1 MRRALQLACRGEGY
15 VSPNPMVGAVIV
27 CDGRII
33 GEGYHRRYGQ
43 AHAEVNAVE
52 SVADKSLLR
61 RSTIYVTLEPCAH
74 YGKTP
79 PCAEL
84 LVRCGFRRVVI
95 GTADPFAKVS
105 GRGIAIL
112 REAGIEVTVGVLE
125 RECREINRKFMTAHL
140 MHRPF
145 VMLKWA
151 CSADGYI
158 DRLRRRDEQPQTFS
172 TPLTRQ
178 LVHQL
183 RARFDAIAVGAGTV
197 LADSPSLTVR
207 DYAGRAPR
215 PVVFDRHGITPADAA
230 VMRKGAICFCSAE
243 RPEVGRDVEVIT
255 DCNGLASQL
264 SALYVRGITSL
275 LVEGGAGLLD
285 GFIKAGLWDEARIEI
300 APGAL
305 GPVGGP
311 MVEMPAGEVSVR
323 QIDGNSI
330 VTVIN
335 PQR

>member
-1 MRRALQLACRGEGY
+1 MKRALQLARRGEGY

-27 CDGRII
+27 CAGRII

-52 SVADKSLLR
+52 SVADKTLLR
-61 RSTIYVTLEPCAH
+61 QSTIYVTLEPCAH

-79 PCAEL
+79 PCADL

-112 REAGIEVTVGVLE
+112 REAGIEVRVGVLE
-125 RECREINRKFMTAHL
+125 KECREINRTFMTAHL
-140 MHRPF
+140 LHRPF

-151 CSADGYI
+151 QSTDGYI
-158 DRLRRRDEQPQTFS
+158 DRRRSRDEKPQQFS

-207 DYAGRAPR
+207 DYAGRSPR
-215 PVVFDRHGITPADAA
+215 PVVFDRHGLAPGDAPALRADA
-230 VMRKGAICFCSAE
+230 IWFCPTE
-243 RPEVGRDVEVIT
+243 RPEIATEAEVIT
-255 DCNGLASQL
+255 ECDSLEAQL
-264 SALYVRGITSL
+264 SALYRCGITSL
-275 LVEGGAGLLD
+275 LVEGGAKLLAE
-285 GFIKAGLWDEARIEI
+285 FIKSGLWDEARVEI
-300 APGAL
+300 SPVELGAL
-305 GPVGGP
+305 GGP
-311 MVEMPAGEVSVR
+311 KVEIPAGEVDVR
-323 QIDGNSI
+323 QVDGNII
-330 VTVIN
+330 VSVVR
-335 PQR
+335 PRQ